1 MVHLSQIKLQF
12 GHQKVFDGASWS
24 IYSGQR
30 VGLVGP
36 NGSGKSTILRMFNG
50 EITPDDGQV
59 IISQDVTTGYLPQHM
74 DDFNTD
80 QTLLEETMGVFNHLI
95 QAEKEMRELEHRISE
110 KHTPEDMKRYDR
122 LQEMFI
128 REEGYTMEARAKE
141 VMSGLGFR
149 EEDLSRSVRVFSG
162 GWRMRI
168 ALAKLLLMHPT
179 LLLLDEP
186 TNHLDMETL
195 IWLEKFIADYSGT
208 LVIVSH
214 DRYFLDRIANH
225 IAEIYDGKVRVY
237 PGNYSAYEE
246 ARALRLLQQEAEQKS
261 QERRIDQIER
271 FIERFRYKA
280 SKAKQV
286 QSRIKYL
293 DKIQRTEVDKLGK
306 SIGFQFP
313 KPPRSGDP
321 VIAFEHV
328 HFDYGSGPVFKDA
341 TFQIR
346 RGEKVA
352 LLGPNGVGKSTLM
365 KIICRELE
373 PGGGKAR
380 WGYNLEIAY
389 FAQHQLDQL
398 NPEINVLDEVWS
410 QSPGITQSGIRS
422 MLGQFLFSGD
432 DVFKSVSV
440 LSGGEKSRVVLL
452 KMMLKNANFLILDEP
467 TNHLDMQSKE
477 ILAEALDD
485 YSGSVLI
492 VSHDRFF
499 LDMLVTKVLWFD
511 KGHVKD
517 YPGNYSEFQQWFE
530 EKNSTVLLKRNS
542 TEPRPDKMDSKTR
555 RRLEAQERQKH
566 SREKKKIRDKLDKT
580 EQKIEVLQKEK
591 SDIEH
596 HMNGTVF
603 STLTPD
609 EMAVITRRYQSVFKA
624 LDELEYEWLI
634 LTDKIES
641 VTGMK

>member
-12 GHQKVFDGASWS
+12 GHQVVFDSASWS
-24 IYSGQR
+24 IFFGQR

-50 EITPDDGQV
+50 DITPDSGQ
-59 IISQDVTTGYLPQHM
+59 IIIPQDVTIGYLPQHM
-74 DDFNTD
+74 DDFNTN
-80 QTLLEETMGVFNHLI
+80 QTLMDEVMGVFSHLVE
-95 QAEKEMRELEHRISE
+95 AENEMRELEHRISE
-110 KHTPEDMKRYDR
+110 KHTPEDMKRYDK

-128 REEGYTMEARAKE
+128 REDGFTMEVRVKE
-141 VMSGLGFR
+141 ILFGLGF
-149 EEDLSRSVRVFSG
+149 EEKDLSQSVRIFSG

-195 IWLEKFIADYSGT
+195 IWLEKFIADYRGT

-214 DRYFLDRIANH
+214 DRYFLDRITNH

-237 PGNYSAYEE
+237 TGNYSAYEE
-246 ARALRLLQQEAEQKS
+246 ARTMRLLQQEAEQKS

-293 DKIQRTEVDKLGK
+293 EKIQRTDVEKLGK

-328 HFDYGSGPVFKDA
+328 LFDYGNGPVFKDA

-346 RGEKVA
+346 RGEKAA

-365 KIICRELE
+365 KIISRELE
-373 PGGGKAR
+373 PGKGKTR
-380 WGYNLEIAY
+380 WGHNLEMAY

-398 NPEINVLDEVWS
+398 NQELNVLDEVWS
-410 QSPGITQSGIRS
+410 QSPGITQSSIRS

-432 DVFKSVSV
+432 DVFKPVSV
-440 LSGGEKSRVVLL
+440 LSGGEKSRIVLL
-452 KMMLKNANFLILDEP
+452 KMMLKNANFLIMDEP

-477 ILAEALDD
+477 ILAEALDEFP
-485 YSGSVLI
+485 GSVLI

-499 LDMLVTKVLWFD
+499 LDMLVTKILYFE
-511 KGHVKD
+511 KGHVRE
-517 YPGNYSEFQQWFE
+517 YPGNYSEFQQWYE
-530 EKNSTVLLKRNS
+530 EKNTPVMNALKPVES
-542 TEPRPDKMDSKTR
+542 KQAKIDSKTR
-555 RRLEAQERQKH
+555 RRLEAEERQKK
-566 SREKKKIRDKLDKT
+566 SREMKKYKDQLKKT
-580 EQKIEVLQKEK
+580 NSRIEELSHEKNVLEIKMSSPDFIK
-591 SDIEH
+591 
-596 HMNGTVF
+596 
-603 STLTPD
+603 LTPD
-609 EMAVITRRYQSVFKA
+609 EMTAVNRRYQDVVKS
-624 LDELEYEWLI
+624 LDKLEYEWLV
-634 LTDKIES
+634 LTDIIEE
-641 VTGMK
+641 

>member
-36 NGSGKSTILRMFNG
+36 NGSGKSTLLRMFCG
-50 EITPDDGQV
+50 EITPEEGQV
-59 IISQDVTTGYLPQHM
+59 IVPQGVTTGYLPQHM

-80 QTLLEETMGVFNHLI
+80 QSLLNEVLEVFRHLI
-95 QAEKEMRELEHRISE
+95 EAEKEMRELEHRISE
-110 KHTPEDMKRYDR
+110 NHTPEHMKRYDR
-122 LQEMFI
+122 LQELFI
-128 REEGYTMEARAKE
+128 REDGFTMEVRAKE
-141 VMSGLGFR
+141 VLFGLGFR
-149 EEDLSRSVRVFSG
+149 EEDLLRSVRVFSG

-214 DRYFLDRIANH
+214 DRYFLDRITNH
-225 IAEIYDGKVRVY
+225 IAEIYDGKIRVY

-246 ARALRLLQQEAEQKS
+246 SRALRLLQQEAELKS

-280 SKAKQV
+280 SKARQV

-293 DKIQRTEVDKLGK
+293 EKIQRTEVDKLGK

-328 HFDYGSGPVFKDA
+328 LFDYGNGPVFKDA

-365 KIICRELE
+365 KIISHELE
-373 PGGGKAR
+373 PGDGKSR
-380 WGYNLEIAY
+380 WGYNLEMAY

-398 NPEINVLDEVWS
+398 NPDMTVLDEVWS
-410 QSPGITQSGIRS
+410 QSPGITQSSIRS

-432 DVFKSVSV
+432 DVFKPVSV

-477 ILAEALDD
+477 ILAEALDEF
-485 YSGSVLI
+485 SGSVLI

-511 KGHVKD
+511 KGHVKE
-517 YPGNYSEFQQWFE
+517 YPGNYSEFLQWYE
-530 EKNSTVLLKRNS
+530 EKNSPVSPENNT
-542 TEPRPDKMDSKTR
+542 TESRSNIIDSKTR
-555 RRLEAQERQKH
+555 RRIEAQERQKH

-596 HMNGTVF
+596 QMNGTGF

-609 EMAVITRRYQSVFKA
+609 EMAVITRRYQSVVKA
-624 LDELEYEWLI
+624 LEELEYEWLV
-634 LTDKIES
+634 LTDTLGE
-641 VTGMK
+641 

>member
-24 IYSGQR
+24 IYPGQR

-50 EITPDDGQV
+50 EITPDAGQV
-59 IISQDVTTGYLPQHM
+59 VIPQDVTTGYLPQHM
-74 DDFNTD
+74 DDFNSD
-80 QTLLEETMGVFNHLI
+80 QTLLEEVMEVFAHLI
-95 QAEKEMRELEHRISE
+95 DAEKEMRKLEHRISE

-128 REEGYTMEARAKE
+128 REEGYTMEVRAKE
-141 VMSGLGFR
+141 VMSGLGFG
-149 EEDLSRSVRVFSG
+149 EKDLSRSVRIFSG

-195 IWLEKFIADYSGT
+195 IWLEKFIADYRGT

-214 DRYFLDRIANH
+214 DRYFLDRITSH

-293 DKIQRTEVDKLGK
+293 DKIQRTEVEKLGK
-306 SIGFQFP
+306 FIGFQFP

-328 HFDYGSGPVFKDA
+328 HFDYGSGPVFTDA

-352 LLGPNGVGKSTLM
+352 LLGPNGAGKSTLM
-365 KIICRELE
+365 KIISRELE
-373 PGGGKAR
+373 PGKGKTR
-380 WGYNLEIAY
+380 WGHNLEMAY

-398 NPEINVLDEVWS
+398 NPDMNILEEVWS
-410 QSPGITQSGIRS
+410 QSPGITQSGIRG

-432 DVFKSVSV
+432 DVFKPVSV

-452 KMMLKNANFLILDEP
+452 KMMLKNANFLIMDEP

-477 ILAEALDD
+477 VLAEALDEFP
-485 YSGSVLI
+485 GSVLI

-511 KGHVKD
+511 YGRVRE

-530 EKNSTVLLKRNS
+530 EKQLPVLQSMITNEQKS
-542 TEPRPDKMDSKTR
+542 EKIDSKTR
-555 RRLEAQERQKH
+555 RRLEAQARQKK
-566 SREKKKIRDKLDKT
+566 SREMNKIKDQLKKT
-580 EQKIEVLQKEK
+580 ESRLEELTHEK
-591 SDIEH
+591 NLLENKMSSPD
-596 HMNGTVF
+596 F
-603 STLTPD
+603 SKLTPD
-609 EMAVITRRYQSVFKA
+609 EMTAITKRYQKVAKA
-624 LDELEYEWLI
+624 MEEQEYEWLV
-634 LTDKIES
+634 LTE
-641 VTGMK
+641 TLGE

>member
-1 MVHLSQIKLQF
+1 M
-12 GHQKVFDGASWS
+12 
-24 IYSGQR
+24 
-30 VGLVGP
+30 GP

-50 EITPDDGQV
+50 DITPDSGQ
-59 IISQDVTTGYLPQHM
+59 IIIPQDVTIGYLPQHM
-74 DDFNTD
+74 DDFNTN
-80 QTLLEETMGVFNHLI
+80 QTLMDEVMGVFSHLVE
-95 QAEKEMRELEHRISE
+95 AENEMRELEHRISE
-110 KHTPEDMKRYDR
+110 KHTPEDMKRYDK

-128 REEGYTMEARAKE
+128 REDGFTMEVRVKE
-141 VMSGLGFR
+141 ILFGLGF
-149 EEDLSRSVRVFSG
+149 EEKDLSQSVRIFSG

-195 IWLEKFIADYSGT
+195 IWLEKFIADYRGT

-214 DRYFLDRIANH
+214 DRYFLDRITNH

-237 PGNYSAYEE
+237 TGNYSAYEE
-246 ARALRLLQQEAEQKS
+246 ARTMRLLQQEAEQKS

-293 DKIQRTEVDKLGK
+293 EKIQRTDVEKLGK

-328 HFDYGSGPVFKDA
+328 LFDYGNGPVFKDA

-346 RGEKVA
+346 RGEKAA

-365 KIICRELE
+365 KIISRELE
-373 PGGGKAR
+373 PGKGKTR
-380 WGYNLEIAY
+380 WGHNLEMAY

-398 NPEINVLDEVWS
+398 NQELNVLDEVWS
-410 QSPGITQSGIRS
+410 QSPGITQSSIRS

-432 DVFKSVSV
+432 DVFKPVSV
-440 LSGGEKSRVVLL
+440 LSGGEKSRIVLL
-452 KMMLKNANFLILDEP
+452 KMMLKNANFLIMDEP

-477 ILAEALDD
+477 ILAEALDEFP
-485 YSGSVLI
+485 GSVLI

-499 LDMLVTKVLWFD
+499 LDMLVTKILYFE
-511 KGHVKD
+511 KGHVRE
-517 YPGNYSEFQQWFE
+517 YPGNYSEFQQWYE
-530 EKNSTVLLKRNS
+530 EKNTPVMNALKPVES
-542 TEPRPDKMDSKTR
+542 KQAKIDSKTR
-555 RRLEAQERQKH
+555 RRLEAEERQKK
-566 SREKKKIRDKLDKT
+566 SREMKKYKDQLKKT
-580 EQKIEVLQKEK
+580 NSRIEELSHEKNVLEIKMSSPDFIK
-591 SDIEH
+591 
-596 HMNGTVF
+596 
-603 STLTPD
+603 LTPD
-609 EMAVITRRYQSVFKA
+609 EMTAVNRRYQDVVKS
-624 LDELEYEWLI
+624 LDKLEYEWLV
-634 LTDKIES
+634 LTDIIEE
-641 VTGMK
+641 